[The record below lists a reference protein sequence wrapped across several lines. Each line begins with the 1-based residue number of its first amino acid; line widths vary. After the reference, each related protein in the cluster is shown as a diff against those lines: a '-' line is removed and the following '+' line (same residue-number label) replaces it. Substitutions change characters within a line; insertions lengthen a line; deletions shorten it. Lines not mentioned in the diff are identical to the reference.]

1 MSLSPEQWRELTLLF
16 AGLSTL
22 AVFSFLIK
30 ENPFYRFFE
39 HIYIGIATGLGVILT
54 FKNFLW
60 PNIIVPLLGFD
71 IVQFPD
77 GTFSKEY
84 NPWVLMYGVAMCFGM
99 FFYFSYSRRHA
110 WLSKLVI
117 GFSLGIGGGLAFKA
131 FFSEWIPQIQSS
143 FKPLLVRQCAEGAC
157 AINWWESFENAVFVA
172 TFAVVMY
179 YFFFSFRRTTKAG
192 AVMARSGRLL
202 LMVCFGAFFGSTV
215 MARMALLVERV
226 SFLLIDWRM
235 VVAQI
240 LGISSGGGV
249 S

>member
-1 MSLSPEQWRELTLLF
+1 MTMSLAQWQQLTLFF

-39 HIYIGIATGLGVILT
+39 HFYIGIATGLGVILT

-60 PNIIVPLLGFD
+60 PNILVPLLGLD

-77 GTFSKEY
+77 GTLSKEY
-84 NPWVLMYGVAMCFGM
+84 NPWLLLYGVAIIFGM
-99 FFYFSYSRRHA
+99 FFYFSYSRRYA

-143 FKPLLVRQCAEGAC
+143 FKPLIVRQCENGVC
-157 AINWWESFENAVFVA
+157 AFDLWQSFENSVFVI
-172 TFAVVMY
+172 TFTMVMY
-179 YFFFSFRRTTKAG
+179 YFFFSFRRTTRTG
-192 AVMARSGRLL
+192 AVMARGGRLL

-226 SFLLIDWRM
+226 SFLLIDWRG
-235 VVAQI
+235 VVSTM
-240 LGISSGGGV
+240 LGFGGGV